1 MFMRTK
7 LAIVLLGL
15 MVAVSGCTQQD
26 SESSPD
32 SDAKKEVLENEQP
45 SEDVNVSDGN
55 QIALTD
61 SGFEPAD
68 LTIEAGET
76 VTWVDQTDSV
86 DMWVGSNR
94 HPTHTDYAGSTLRE
108 HCSDGAQTTAAFDQ
122 CSTGEDFSFTFEKT
136 GEWGYH
142 NHERSSQRGTIT
154 VVEN

>member
-1 MFMRTK
+1 MRTA

-26 SESSPD
+26 ADDATPD
-32 SDAKKEVLENEQP
+32 SDVANNEGDTSQS
-45 SEDVNVSDGN
+45 SEDNGN
-55 QIALTD
+55 STENRIVLTG

-68 LTIEAGET
+68 LTVEVGET
-76 VTWVDQTDSV
+76 VTWVDNSDSAE
-86 DMWVGSNR
+86 MWIGSNR
-94 HPTHTDYAGSTLRE
+94 HPTHTEYAGSTLRE
-108 HCSDGAQTTAAFDQ
+108 HCSDGDQTEAAFDQ
-122 CSTGEDFSFTFEKT
+122 CSTGEEFSFTFEKT